1 MTIPRCL
8 KGRIVDGIIL
18 LDKPKGISSNSAL
31 QRVKRAY
38 SAEKAGHTG
47 TLDPLATGML
57 PICLG
62 KATKFSQYLLD
73 SEKCY
78 TVTAKLGE
86 RTNTSDSE
94 GEIIQTC
101 LVKVSRDT
109 LVTHIKPFLGEI
121 NQVPSM
127 FSALKYQ
134 GRPLYEYARKG
145 ISVPR
150 KRRKVTVFSIN
161 LLRFDNNKFEIGVR
175 CSKGTYIRT
184 IIDDIG
190 QSLGCGAHVISLRR
204 TAVAGYPQDKMI
216 TLGQIEAHVEHARET
231 GYPARKLL
239 DTLLLPIDTALV
251 GLHEVNITS
260 DLGKIL
266 RKGQFIQTPKA
277 SFSGQVRITEGERR
291 LFLGVGEINSDGRV
305 SPKRLVAR

>member
-8 KGRIVDGIIL
+8 KGRIVDGILL

-101 LVKVSRDT
+101 PVKVSRDT

-127 FSALKYQ
+127 FSSLKYQ

-161 LLRFDNNKFEIGVR
+161 LLRFDNNKFELGVR

-231 GYPARKLL
+231 GDPARKLL

-251 GLHEVNITS
+251 GLHEVNVTS
-260 DLGKIL
+260 ELGEIL
-266 RKGQFIQTPKA
+266 KNGQFIQTPKA
-277 SFSGQVRITEGERR
+277 SFSGQVRITEGEKR

>member
-101 LVKVSRDT
+101 PVKVSRDT

-231 GYPARKLL
+231 GSPARKLL

-251 GLHEVNITS
+251 GLREVNITS

-266 RKGQFIQTPKA
+266 RNGQFIQTPKA

>member
-1 MTIPRCL
+1 MPRRL
-8 KGRIVDGIIL
+8 KGRVVDGIIL

-73 SEKCY
+73 SDKCY

-101 LVKVSRDT
+101 PVKVSRDT
-109 LVTHIKPFLGEI
+109 LVTHLRPFLGEI

-127 FSALKYQ
+127 FSSLKYQ

-145 ISVPR
+145 ISIPR
-150 KRRKVTVFSIN
+150 KGRKVTVFSIN
-161 LLRFDNNKFEIGVR
+161 LLRFENNKFELGVR

-204 TAVAGYPQDKMI
+204 TAVAEYPHDKMI

-231 GYPARKLL
+231 GCSSRKLL

-251 GLHEVNITS
+251 GLHEINVTS
-260 DLGKIL
+260 ELGKIM
-266 RKGQFIQTPKA
+266 RNGQSIQIPKA
-277 SFSGQVRITEGERR
+277 SFSGQVRITEGEKH
-291 LFLGVGEINSDGRV
+291 LFLGVGEINGDGRV